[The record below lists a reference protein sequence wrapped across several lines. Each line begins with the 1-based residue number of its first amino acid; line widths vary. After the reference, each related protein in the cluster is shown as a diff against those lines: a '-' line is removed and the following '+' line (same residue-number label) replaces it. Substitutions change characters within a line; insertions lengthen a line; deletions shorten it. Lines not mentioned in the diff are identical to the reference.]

1 VWVVNL
7 YVHAR
12 IPVGEKNDDANT
24 GLKCYKTEKL
34 RRVKNMK
41 QFEIKK
47 LAQIIAAKVQ
57 GDASGSFTGVSID
70 SRAIKPGECFFAI
83 KGQNHDGH
91 DFVADVLAKGAAC
104 AVVDENFKGEI
115 KGTLLR
121 VEDTIQSLGD
131 FARSYRK
138 SLKCKIVAIT
148 GSAGKTTTRE
158 IAHHVLS
165 RHFKCHQAKKS
176 FNNNIGLPLT
186 LLELDT
192 DHEVAVVELGT
203 NSPGEILYLTKI
215 ARPDI
220 AVVTNA
226 YAAHVEF
233 FGSVD
238 AIIKEK
244 TTIADGL
251 GEGGTLIIN
260 ADISA
265 LVEHCRSRKLG
276 FITFGTTTAADV
288 WTSDIELYGSSG
300 SFTIDGVTV
309 QLPLAGK
316 GNIENAIAAYAIC
329 KQFGVSARNFAT
341 DVTSLVSVSMRLEPL
356 ALGDILVINDCYNA
370 NPASMKNA
378 LDHLVQFSGGQPGR
392 KVFIC
397 GPMLELGEHSDHLHR
412 ELGEQIA
419 LAGVDVLL
427 AVGRFS
433 QIVIDAAMENT
444 GAPLETHYF
453 ENVNSLCDN
462 LANFIKP
469 DDIIL
474 VKGSRSA
481 CLELAVERL
490 RQLYAE

>member
-1 VWVVNL
+1 
-7 YVHAR
+7 
-12 IPVGEKNDDANT
+12 
-24 GLKCYKTEKL
+24 
-34 RRVKNMK
+34 MK

-47 LAQIIAAKVQ
+47 LAEIVAAKVQ
-57 GDASGSFTGVSID
+57 GDVSGNSTGVSID

-91 DFVADVLAKGAAC
+91 DFVAEVLARGAAC
-104 AVVDENFKGEI
+104 AVVDENFKGAA

-121 VEDTIQSLGD
+121 VEDTIQALGD
-131 FARSYRK
+131 FARAYRK

-148 GSAGKTTTRE
+148 GSAGKTSTRE
-158 IAHHVLS
+158 ITHHVLS

-186 LLELDT
+186 LLELDP
-192 DHEVAVVELGT
+192 DHQVAIVELGT
-203 NSPGEILYLTKI
+203 NSPGEILHLTKI
-215 ARPDI
+215 AQPDI
-220 AVVTNA
+220 AIVTNA
-226 YAAHVEF
+226 YPAHVEF

-251 GEGGTLIIN
+251 GTKGALIIN
-260 ADISA
+260 ADIPA
-265 LVEHCRSRKLG
+265 LVEHCRSHKLS
-276 FITFGTTTAADV
+276 FTTFGITANADV
-288 WTSDIELYGSSG
+288 RASDVKLDGFTS
-300 SFTIDGVTV
+300 SFAIDGVTV
-309 QLPLAGK
+309 KLPLAGK

-329 KQFGVSARNFAT
+329 KQFCITAKDFA
-341 DVTSLVSVSMRLEPL
+341 DNIRSLVSVSMRLEPL
-356 ALGDILVINDCYNA
+356 ALGDVLVISDCYNA

-378 LDHLVQFSGGQPGR
+378 LDLLVRVSGDRPGR

-397 GPMLELGEHSDHLHR
+397 GPMMELGEHSEYLHR

-419 LAGVDVLL
+419 LADVDVVL
-427 AVGRFS
+427 AIGRFS
-433 QIVIDAAMENT
+433 QIVFDAAAANT
-444 GAPLETHYF
+444 TAAIETHYF

-481 CLELAVERL
+481 RLELAVERL
-490 RQLYAE
+490 RQLYAD

>member
-1 VWVVNL
+1 
-7 YVHAR
+7 
-12 IPVGEKNDDANT
+12 
-24 GLKCYKTEKL
+24 
-34 RRVKNMK
+34 MK

-47 LAQIIAAKVQ
+47 LVEIIAAKVQ
-57 GDASGSFTGVSID
+57 GDDSGNFTGISID
-70 SRAIKPGECFFAI
+70 SRAIKTGECFFAI

-104 AVVDENFKGEI
+104 AVVDDSFKGNV

-121 VEDTIQSLGD
+121 VEDTIQALGD
-131 FARSYRK
+131 FARGYRK

-158 IAHHVLS
+158 ITHHVLS

-186 LLELDT
+186 LLELDP

-215 ARPDI
+215 AQPDI

-226 YAAHVEF
+226 YPAHVEF

-244 TTIADGL
+244 TAIANGL
-251 GEGGTLIIN
+251 GEGGVLIIN
-260 ADISA
+260 ADIPA
-265 LVEHCRSRKLG
+265 LVEHCRRHTLS
-276 FITFGTTTAADV
+276 FTTFGITNKADV
-288 WTSDIELYGSSG
+288 HASDVKFDGFASSC
-300 SFTIDGVTV
+300 TIDGITV
-309 QLPLAGK
+309 KLPLAGK
-316 GNIENAIAAYAIC
+316 GNIENALAAYAIC
-329 KQFGVSARNFAT
+329 KQFGITAKDFA
-341 DVTSLVSVSMRLEPL
+341 DDIRSLVSVSMRLEPI
-356 ALGDILVINDCYNA
+356 ALGSVLVINDCYNA

-378 LDHLVQFSGGQPGR
+378 LDLLARVGEEQHGR

-397 GPMLELGEHSDHLHR
+397 GPMLELGEHSEYLHR

-419 LAGVDVLL
+419 LADVDVLL
-427 AVGRFS
+427 AVGRFAE
-433 QIVIDAAMENT
+433 IVIDAAIGT
-444 GAPLETHYF
+444 TAAAIETHSF

-462 LANFIKP
+462 LANLIKP
-469 DDIIL
+469 DDILL

-481 CLELAVERL
+481 RLELAVERL
-490 RQLYAE
+490 RQLYAC

>member
-1 VWVVNL
+1 M
-7 YVHAR
+7 
-12 IPVGEKNDDANT
+12 KN
-24 GLKCYKTEKL
+24 
-34 RRVKNMK
+34 
-41 QFEIKK
+41 FEIKK
-47 LAQIIAAKVQ
+47 LAEIVAAKAQ
-57 GDASGSFTGVSID
+57 GDAAGSFSGVSID

-91 DFVADVLAKGAAC
+91 DFVAEVLAKGAAC
-104 AVVDENFKGEI
+104 AVVDENFKGEV

-121 VEDTIQSLGD
+121 VEDTIQALGD
-131 FARSYRK
+131 FARGYRK
-138 SLKCKIVAIT
+138 SLKCKIIAIT
-148 GSAGKTTTRE
+148 GSAGKTSTRE
-158 IAHHVLS
+158 ITHHVLS

-192 DHEVAVVELGT
+192 DHEAAIVELGT

-215 ARPDI
+215 AQPDI

-251 GEGGTLIIN
+251 GEDGVLIIN
-260 ADISA
+260 ADIPA
-265 LVEHCRSRKLG
+265 LVEHCRRHKLS
-276 FITFGTTTAADV
+276 FTTFGITNKADV
-288 WTSDIELYGSSG
+288 YASDVKFDGFASS
-300 SFTIDGVTV
+300 FIIDGVTV
-309 QLPLAGK
+309 NLPLPGK
-316 GNIENAIAAYAIC
+316 GNVENAIAAYAIC
-329 KQFGVSARNFAT
+329 KQFGIAAKDFAN
-341 DVTSLVSVSMRLEPL
+341 DVHSLVSVSMRLEPI
-356 ALGDILVINDCYNA
+356 ALGQVLVISDCYNA

-378 LDHLVQFSGGQPGR
+378 LDLLVRVSGDHAGR

-397 GPMLELGEHSDHLHR
+397 GPMLELGEHSEYLHR
-412 ELGEQIA
+412 QLGEQIA

-427 AVGRFS
+427 SIGRFS
-433 QIVIDAAMENT
+433 QIVFDAALAN
-444 GAPLETHYF
+444 AAAAIETHYF

-481 CLELAVERL
+481 RLELAVERL